1 MVREMGDFVH
11 LHAHS
16 QYSLM
21 DGLCSPAELLSAAKD
36 LGHTALAVTDHGTL
50 SSHREMQEAAKE
62 AGLKPILGVEAYIS
76 ETDRFDRR
84 AVKNRDDNT
93 QVFNHIILLANNQ
106 KGLANMNKLSEIA
119 WTEGFYR
126 KPRIDA
132 EVLAEYGEGLV
143 VLSGCMNGIISK
155 AIEREDMDN
164 AHRWMKWFKDTFG
177 SNFYVEI
184 QPHNP
189 ASLNHALLELS
200 DLYSVSPVV
209 TSDCHFATEDQRAV
223 EEALLILSTKPKL
236 ADGATYAKS
245 KEIKDVFERFNY
257 LYPDRPISF
266 ADIDVFVQSRMD
278 AAKTLA
284 DQGITREDIFENTVA
299 IADGVGDYEYNK
311 NLELLPVPKSDP
323 DDRLVSMCNS
333 AMKKRGLDKDEEY
346 VKRLGIELD
355 VIKNKRFSSYFLIEA
370 DMIKWAKSKGILV
383 GPGRGSAAGSLVCY
397 LLGITQVDPIKY
409 GLLFARFINEER
421 NDFPDIDTDFQ
432 DTRRGEVKE
441 YLARKFKNVASIATY
456 SYFSEKGVVR
466 DASRVFHVPLG
477 EVNKALKTVDSFE
490 DFESSPNT
498 RDFRKKYPE
507 VLEYAKKLRGRIR
520 GTGAH
525 AAGVVV
531 AKDSISKYT
540 PIETRSDAGNAVSG
554 RLIVTANSMDQVAD
568 IGLIK
573 YDLLGLKTLSVI
585 DDTLKAIWDR
595 TGEKIDLTEI
605 DLDDPEVHAMLSAG
619 FTKGVFQVEAVPY
632 TNLIMKMGTSKF
644 DHLAASNA
652 LVRPGAMNT
661 VGAAFVARKDGREQ
675 VKYDHSILEEIT
687 RETYG
692 VIIYQEQVMQAC
704 AKLAGMSWSEADK
717 IRKIIGKK
725 KDVREFEQYR
735 ERFVTGASQHIPQ
748 ANAERLW
755 HDFEAH
761 AGYSFNKSHAVAYSM
776 VSMWTAW
783 LKYYYPTEFMYA
795 ILKNEKN
802 DKTRL
807 KYFIEAK
814 RLGIKI
820 LLPHINKSGPDFR
833 LEGDAIRFGLG
844 DIKSIS
850 PEKGAP
856 RIIAEAP
863 YDSYAEFSAYA
874 TQRGSGVNSR
884 MVDSLNAIGA
894 ASFKDNPLRGN
905 EADNLYEYL
914 SIPKFKNGNLSPKIM
929 NRISPL
935 DDFEEQ
941 GCFIH
946 LAMVTD
952 IKRGK
957 GWSRIELVDE
967 TGTIGLFHKEQTSIE
982 PGQMYL
988 ILAADNRI
996 ARFIA
1001 IDDIHESGTDVLVK
1015 FLESDEINIADDQR
1029 IVLSFTSMTTKAGKK
1044 YAQAVIA
1051 DKDKN
1056 MQMVLVFTKIYP
1068 KALDKFKRGAVV
1080 KLNLSR
1086 TDDDTLYVKDI
1097 LND

>member
-1 MVREMGDFVH
+1 
-11 LHAHS
+11 
-16 QYSLM
+16 M
-21 DGLCSPAELLSAAKD
+21 DGLCTPAELLDAAKSI
-36 LGHTALAVTDHGTL
+36 GHHALAFTDHGTL
-50 SSHREMQEAAKE
+50 SVHREAQEAAKE

-93 QVFNHIILLANNQ
+93 QVFNHIILLAKNQ
-106 KGLANMNKLSEIA
+106 KGLANMNRLSEVA

-132 EVLAEYGEGLV
+132 EVLSENADGLI
-143 VLSGCMNGIISK
+143 VLSGCMNGIVSK
-155 AIEREDMDN
+155 AIERGDMDN
-164 AHRWMKWFKDTFG
+164 AHRWMRWFKDNFDQ
-177 SNFYVEI
+177 NFYVEI

-189 ASLNHALLELS
+189 AELNHTLLELA
-200 DLYSVSPVV
+200 DLYSVKPVV

-245 KEIKDVFERFNY
+245 KEIKDVFERYNY

-266 ADIDVFVQSRMD
+266 AEIDVFIQSRMD

-284 DQGITREDIFENTVA
+284 EQGITREDIFENTVA
-299 IADGVGDYEYNK
+299 IADEVGDYDYNK
-311 NLELLPVPKSDP
+311 NLELLPVPKTDP
-323 DDRLVSMCNS
+323 DDRLVSMCNA
-333 AMKKRGLDKDEEY
+333 AMKKRGLDKNEEY
-346 VKRLGIELD
+346 VKRLGIELE

-370 DMIKWAKSKGILV
+370 DMIKWANSKGILV

-456 SYFSEKGVVR
+456 SYFKDKGVLR
-466 DASRVFHVPLG
+466 DTARVFHVPLG

-490 DFESSPNT
+490 DFETSPNT
-498 RDFRKKYPE
+498 KEFRKKYPE

-540 PIETRSDAGNAVSG
+540 PIETRSDSGNAVSG

-585 DDTLKAIWDR
+585 DDTLKAIKGR
-595 TGEKIDLTEI
+595 TGQDIDLLEI
-605 DLDDPEVHAMLSAG
+605 DLDDPKVHAMLSAG

-661 VGAAFVARKDGREQ
+661 VGASFVARKDGREQ
-675 VKYDHSILEEIT
+675 VKYDHPILEEIT
-687 RETYG
+687 KETYG

-704 AKLAGMSWSEADK
+704 VKLAGMSWSEADK

-725 KDVREFEQYR
+725 KDVKEFEQYR
-735 ERFVTGASQHIPQ
+735 EKFVTGASQHVSQ
-748 ANAERLW
+748 AVAERLW

-820 LLPHINKSGPDFR
+820 LLPHINKSGPDFQ

-850 PEKGAP
+850 PEKGAI
-856 RIIAEAP
+856 RIMAGAP
-863 YDSYAEFSAYA
+863 YESYSVFMEYSG
-874 TQRGSGVNSR
+874 QKGSGINSR
-884 MVDSLNAIGA
+884 MIDSLNAIGA
-894 ASFKDNPLRGN
+894 ASFKDNPLRGDESN
-905 EADNLYEYL
+905 NLYEYL
-914 SIPKFKNGNLSPKIM
+914 SVPKFKNGNLSPKIM

-935 DDFEEQ
+935 DDFEEE

-957 GWSRIELVDE
+957 GWSRVELVDE

-988 ILAADNRI
+988 VLAADNRI
-996 ARFIA
+996 SRFIA
-1001 IDDIHESGTDVLVK
+1001 IDEVDENQDDALIR
-1015 FLESDEINIADDQR
+1015 FLEADEIRIPDDKWV
-1029 IVLSFTSMTTKAGKK
+1029 VLSFNSMSTKAGKK
-1044 YAQAVIA
+1044 YAHAVIA
-1051 DKDKN
+1051 DKEKN
-1056 MQMVLVFTKIYP
+1056 MHRVIIFTKVYP
-1068 KALDKFKRGAVV
+1068 KALDRFKRGAVV
-1080 KLNLSR
+1080 KLSLGR
-1086 TDDDTLYVKDI
+1086 TQDDALYVKDI

>member
-1 MVREMGDFVH
+1 MYAGDFVH
-11 LHAHS
+11 LHCHS

-21 DGLCSPAELLSAAKD
+21 DGLCTPQELLGAAKD
-36 LGHTALAVTDHGTL
+36 LGHTALAITDHGTL
-50 SSHREMQEAAKE
+50 SGHRDMQEAAID

-93 QVFNHIILLANNQ
+93 QVFNHIILLSKDRQ
-106 KGLANMNKLSEIA
+106 GLANMNKMSEIA

-132 EVLAEYGEGLV
+132 EVLVENRDGII
-143 VLSGCMNGIISK
+143 VLSGCMNGIVSK
-155 AIEREDMDN
+155 AIERGDMDN
-164 AHRWMKWFKDTFG
+164 AHRWMTWFKDNFDE
-177 SNFYVEI
+177 NFYVEI

-189 ASLNHALLELS
+189 AELNHTLLELS
-200 DLYSVSPVV
+200 DLYGVKPVV

-236 ADGATYAKS
+236 ADGATYAKA
-245 KEIKDVFERFNY
+245 KEIKDIFERFNY

-266 ADIDVFVQSRMD
+266 AEIDVFVQSRMD

-284 DQGITREDIFENTVA
+284 EQGITREDIFENTVN
-299 IADGVGDYEYNK
+299 IAESVTGYDYNK
-311 NLELLPVPKSDP
+311 GLELLPVPKTDP
-323 DDRLVSMCNS
+323 DARLDSMCNA
-333 AMKKRGLDKDEEY
+333 AMKKRGLDKNEDY
-346 VKRLGIELD
+346 TKRLALELG
-355 VIKNKRFSSYFLIEA
+355 VIKSKRFSSYFLIEA
-370 DMIKWAKSKGILV
+370 DMIKWAKSKGIMV

-397 LLGITQVDPIKY
+397 LLDITQVDPIKY

-441 YLARKFKNVASIATY
+441 YLTRKFKNVASIATF
-456 SYFSEKGVVR
+456 SYFKDKGVIR
-466 DASRVFHVPLG
+466 DAARVFHVPLG
-477 EVNKALKTVDSFE
+477 EVNKALKTVDTFE

-498 RDFRKKYPE
+498 REFRKKYPE

-531 AKDSISKYT
+531 AKDSISKYV
-540 PIETRSDAGNAVSG
+540 PLETRSDDSNAVTG
-554 RLIVTANSMDQVAD
+554 RLVVTANDMNQVAD

-585 DDTLKAIWDR
+585 DDTLKSIKDR
-595 TGEKIDLTEI
+595 HGIDVDLSSI
-605 DLDDPEVHAMLSAG
+605 DLDDPDVHAMLTAG

-632 TNLIMKMGTSKF
+632 TNLVMKMGTSKF

-661 VGAAFVARKDGREQ
+661 VGASFVARKDGREQ
-675 VKYDHSILEEIT
+675 VKYDHPILEEIT
-687 RETYG
+687 KETYG

-704 AKLAGMSWSEADK
+704 VKLAGMSWSDADK

-725 KDVREFEQYR
+725 KDVKEFEQYR
-735 ERFVTGASQHIPQ
+735 ERFVTGAMEHVSQAI
-748 ANAERLW
+748 AERLW

-783 LKYYYPTEFMYA
+783 LKYHYPTEFMYA
-795 ILKNEKN
+795 ILRNEKN
-802 DKTRL
+802 SKTRL

-820 LLPHINKSGPDFR
+820 LLPHINKSKAEFS

-850 PEKGAP
+850 PEKGAA
-856 RIIAEAP
+856 RIISGAP
-863 YDSYAEFSAYA
+863 YESYAAFREYA
-874 TQRGSGVNSR
+874 SQKGSGINSR
-884 MVDSLNAIGA
+884 MIDSLNAIGA
-894 ASFKDNPLRGN
+894 ASFKDNPLTGEEQN
-905 EADNLYEYL
+905 NLYEYL
-914 SIPKFKNGNLSPKIM
+914 SVPKFKSGNLSPKIM
-929 NRISPL
+929 ARINPL
-935 DDFEEQ
+935 DDFEEE

-946 LAMVTD
+946 LGMVTD

-957 GWSRIELVDE
+957 GWSRVELVDE

-996 ARFIA
+996 SRFIA
-1001 IDDIHESGTDVLVK
+1001 IDDVEANQDDAMVR
-1015 FLESDEINIADDQR
+1015 FLEADEIKIPHDKR
-1029 IVLSFTSMTTKAGKK
+1029 VVLSFNTMNSKAGKK
-1044 YAQAVIA
+1044 YAHAVIA
-1051 DKDKN
+1051 DNEKN
-1056 MQMVLVFTKIYP
+1056 MERVIIFTKMYP

-1080 KLNLSR
+1080 KLDLGR
-1086 TDDDTLYVKDI
+1086 TDSDALYVKDI